1 MKRLHIRR
9 LFLALFLLAGLSL
22 QAQEVTY
29 IHERDIMNQF
39 TTMETGK
46 GSLSPAW
53 YYNAFHKNYQKDAN
67 VRNKLLYRTEVMANT
82 MKEVN
87 EAERIDSS
95 YVKRAKVEAL
105 NITSRSS
112 ISDMSWT
119 LEKSKL
125 DRKMELFNKNIN
137 HIVSY
142 GGSPSDYQSW
152 RNIYNC
158 LEMAIKVT
166 HESYQDLGM
175 RKKEYLAIYQD
186 IVKRNMTLVRQLLY
200 WNSLKK
206 GKIFTENDTKME
218 RGSSNTVIAA
228 DAYRRWQAAMAVDG
242 FSGAKP

>member
-87 EAERIDSS
+87 EAEKIDSS

-125 DRKMELFNKNIN
+125 DRKMELFNKTSI
-137 HIVSY
+137 IS
-142 GGSPSDYQSW
+142 SPTEVAPVII
-152 RNIYNC
+152 RAG
-158 LEMAIKVT
+158 AIFII
-166 HESYQDLGM
+166 
-175 RKKEYLAIYQD
+175 A
-186 IVKRNMTLVRQLLY
+186 
-200 WNSLKK
+200 LKWPSRSPMNP
-206 GKIFTENDTKME
+206 IRTW
-218 RGSSNTVIAA
+218 V
-228 DAYRRWQAAMAVDG
+228 
-242 FSGAKP
+242 